1 MEKKITIENEVYLV
15 TDDKMIQIDEELVF
29 EIKTNKI
36 DSVYII
42 GMFDDLLGT
51 PIKKV
56 WKILEHVSQEYELG
70 GSE

>member
-1 MEKKITIENEVYLV
+1 MEKKITIDNEVYLV
-15 TDDKMIQIDEELVF
+15 TDDQKIEIDEELVF
-29 EIKTNKI
+29 EIQIPESGTI
-36 DSVYII
+36 YVL
-42 GMFDDLLGT
+42 GMWDDLLGQ